1 MKQIIYLILLS
12 VVSFTSCKKDCKTT
26 PISQCEL
33 LDFITMKPIETSD
46 CNCPSDRVRFGN
58 ICEPKDEN
66 AYYGYSKGCDEFL
79 DTLKIYTP
87 EVTFVEGNDK
97 GINIGSG
104 NIAYVAANLVEGKT
118 FLYRTSTGFRY
129 YEKPDSFYMP
139 LFLNTAFA
147 DKYCRASASLVYLD
161 NKKQMRLTL
170 YYNSIEDVSQYMGSC
185 EMILKK

>member
-12 VVSFTSCKKDCKTT
+12 VVSFTSCKKDCKTV
-26 PISQCEL
+26 PVSQCEL
-33 LDFITMKPIETSD
+33 FYIYTRTPIETSD
-46 CNCPSDRVRFGN
+46 CKCPPDGVQLGN
-58 ICEPKDEN
+58 TCELRDKN
-66 AYYGYSKGCDEFL
+66 AYYGYSEGCDGLL

-97 GINIGSG
+97 GINIGNG
-104 NIAYVAANLVEGKT
+104 NISYIAPGFILGETYFYNQSA
-118 FLYRTSTGFRY
+118 GFRY
-129 YEKPDSFYMP
+129 YEKVDSFYVP
-139 LFLNTAFA
+139 LFSNTTFA